1 MRNPVSWTWS
11 EGLLSHWCQVRLR
24 SVRVIVSAVLMPMCG
39 TLVSIG
45 ATAASIEGKVI
56 KVTDGDTITI
66 VVKHQKHQI
75 RLQGIDAP
83 EREQPFSRASWR
95 ALSAL
100 LAGKQVRVE
109 YDKRDSYGRVIGV
122 VWVRPPDSPCDSEP
136 CRKTLDAGLN
146 QLTVGMAWWYRY
158 YASEQT
164 REERARYE
172 FAEAEAKSKEAGLWA
187 DSDPTPPWS
196 WRQERRS
203 KR

>member
-1 MRNPVSWTWS
+1 MRNAVSWTWF
-11 EGLLSHWCQVRLR
+11 EGLFSHWCPVHLR
-24 SVRVIVSAVLMPMCG
+24 CVRVIVSAVLVPMCG
-39 TLVSIG
+39 ALVSVDAAA
-45 ATAASIEGKVI
+45 ATIEGKVI

-122 VWVRPPDSPCDSEP
+122 VWVRPPIAPCDSEP
-136 CRKTLDAGLN
+136 CPKTLDAGLN

-164 REERARYE
+164 REERVRYE
-172 FAEAEAKSKEAGLWA
+172 FAEAEAKSKKAGLWA
-187 DSDPTPPWS
+187 DSDPTPPWY
-196 WRQERRS
+196 WRRKRRS
-203 KR
+203 K